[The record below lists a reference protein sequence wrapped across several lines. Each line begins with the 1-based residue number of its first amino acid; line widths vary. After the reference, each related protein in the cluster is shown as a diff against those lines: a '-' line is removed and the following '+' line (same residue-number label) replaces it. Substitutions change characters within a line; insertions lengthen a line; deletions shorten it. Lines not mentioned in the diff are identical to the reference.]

1 MRKCRKMS
9 AADFIEPTNLHP
21 CILQLLKTLL
31 LAIKKLY
38 IVKMQS
44 HKVCLK
50 K

>member
-9 AADFIEPTNLHP
+9 AADFIEPTNLRP

-31 LAIKKLY
+31 LAIKKLH
-38 IVKMQS
+38 IVIKQS
-44 HKVCLK
+44 HKVCFK